1 MLNQKKLRELTAG
14 KGRVVFQ
21 TGRFYCCRFPA
32 VELMEVRRNE
42 TYSPL
47 KSHSK
52 THFQEPTRIPYK
64 DSREN
69 VRDANSR
76 KGRF

>member
-1 MLNQKKLRELTAG
+1 MEIPVLNQKKLRELTAG

-42 TYSPL
+42 TYSP
-47 KSHSK
+47 
-52 THFQEPTRIPYK
+52 
-64 DSREN
+64 
-69 VRDANSR
+69 
-76 KGRF
+76 